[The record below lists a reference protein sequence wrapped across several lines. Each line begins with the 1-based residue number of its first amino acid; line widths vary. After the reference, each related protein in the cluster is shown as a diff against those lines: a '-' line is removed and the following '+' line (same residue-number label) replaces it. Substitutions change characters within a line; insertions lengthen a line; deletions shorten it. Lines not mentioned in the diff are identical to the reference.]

1 MLARAI
7 AKKPELLVLDEPVQG
22 VDFTGEVALYS
33 LIKTISENL
42 NCGILLISHDLHV
55 VMSATDYVVCLNG
68 HVCCC
73 GTPRDVAE
81 SNPYKQLFGEKSAKL
96 LSIYEHN
103 HDHIHSSDGNII
115 KEVE

>member
-1 MLARAI
+1 MC
-7 AKKPELLVLDEPVQG
+7 
-22 VDFTGEVALYS
+22 GEVCLG
-33 LIKTISENL
+33 LIKKISENL

-68 HVCCC
+68 HVVAVEHQ
-73 GTPRDVAE
+73 DVAE

-103 HDHIHSSDGNII
+103 HDHIHSSDG
-115 KEVE
+115 VSLRC